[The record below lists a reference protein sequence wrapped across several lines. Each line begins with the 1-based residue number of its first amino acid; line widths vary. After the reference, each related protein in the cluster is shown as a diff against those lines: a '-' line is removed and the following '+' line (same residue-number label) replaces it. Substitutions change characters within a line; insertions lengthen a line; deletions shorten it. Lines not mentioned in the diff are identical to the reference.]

1 MVANHL
7 PETRNQKVYLEDTS
21 YEYGGNADTLLMN
34 GVETSKGSSK

>member
-1 MVANHL
+1 MIVFAQNFL
-7 PETRNQKVYLEDTS
+7 VWVYLEDTS